1 MSQCHECGE
10 QYLAGA
16 LFCGECGANLLEH
29 DDIQLT
35 LEMPTINNEVD
46 GEIPTQPLDYRL
58 GFGIKADRIIFV
70 IPSSGRQLKLDLGNE
85 ISIGRVD
92 TGQGIWPEVD
102 LTLDEGAE
110 SGVSRRHALVRNS
123 DEGVIVI
130 DLGSTNGTRV
140 NDRRLPPERPH
151 LLSNGDSVRFGGLLV
166 KIYFEA

>member
-10 QYLAGA
+10 QYLAGT
-16 LFCGECGANLLEH
+16 LFCGECGAYLLAH
-29 DDIQLT
+29 DDIQTT
-35 LEMPTINNEVD
+35 LQVSPAPGVVD
-46 GEIPTQPLDYRL
+46 GDVPTQPLNYRL

-92 TGQGIWPEVD
+92 TRRGIWPEVD

-123 DEGVIVI
+123 DEGVVVI
-130 DLGSTNGTRV
+130 DLGSSNGTRV

-151 LLSNGDSVRFGGLLV
+151 LLSNGDSVRFGRLLV